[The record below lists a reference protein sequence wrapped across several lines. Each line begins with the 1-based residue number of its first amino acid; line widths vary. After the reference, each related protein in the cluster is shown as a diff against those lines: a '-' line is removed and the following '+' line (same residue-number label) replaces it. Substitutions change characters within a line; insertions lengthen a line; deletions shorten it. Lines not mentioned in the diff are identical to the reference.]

1 MRKFIFTVL
10 LLSIIACSNV
20 FAQGFK
26 PPAEGKAVVY
36 FTRITKYG
44 FAITLDYFNNDK
56 FIGAFK
62 GQNYMRFECEPGE
75 QIFWIYYSKKID
87 LIKANLK
94 SGDSYVVIVDVR
106 PDKCQL
112 TPISIDKE
120 MEFNRTKELINKNKP
135 VIYKESDIEKMNV
148 KLSKRIS
155 ETMNIY
161 ETQLKDESAILEI
174 TPEMAIPEESKK

>member
-1 MRKFIFTVL
+1 
-10 LLSIIACSNV
+10 
-20 FAQGFK
+20 K

-44 FAITLDYFNNDK
+44 FAMSLDYFNNDK

-75 QIFWIYYSKKID
+75 QIFWLYYPKKID

-94 SGDSYVVIVDVR
+94 PGDSYVVIVDVR
-106 PDKCQL
+106 PDKSQL
-112 TPISIDKE
+112 TPISIEKE
-120 MEFNRTKELINKNKP
+120 MEFNRAKDLINKSKP
-135 VIYKESDIEKMNV
+135 VIFKESDIEKMNV

-161 ETQLKDESAILEI
+161 ETQLKNESAILEI
-174 TPEMAIPEESKK
+174 KPEMAIPEESKK